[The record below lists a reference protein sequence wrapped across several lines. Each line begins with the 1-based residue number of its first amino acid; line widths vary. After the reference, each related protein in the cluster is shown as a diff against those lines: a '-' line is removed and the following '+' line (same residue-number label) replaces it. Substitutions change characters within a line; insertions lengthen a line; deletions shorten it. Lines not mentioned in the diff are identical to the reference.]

1 MHGLTIKSPNKRF
14 YKLIFLFLSLGLLD
28 TFLFYLFGG
37 FNTPFP
43 ILHDNAFLGLPT
55 RFLISISLRSGIFP
69 LWDPYIGA
77 GVPLHSIYTSIG
89 LSPIV
94 WVLSLLRKYDTV
106 LFIMEI
112 LVLNI
117 IGFTGMWLWLKTRSS
132 TFICF
137 LGAFSFSLSPY
148 LLFQAK
154 INLEAVGSAV
164 AIPWICLGVYQISKE
179 NSVGVAVLAGG
190 MGLAFTSGYL
200 GTNILML
207 ELLGIWGL
215 LLICLQY
222 SPLAKFDLNKSQRN
236 IRIPIIYI
244 IASLVL
250 CTFLLSIPITET
262 LSNLDLDFFTKRN
275 IDPFIAAI
283 QLESLKNLFDNRVN
297 PFIADSFGGHDV
309 MLYVP
314 SILLGGLIYGLYKP
328 NRVMIATLLAFAITL
343 MACLSKEYAVA
354 KFLVGLLP
362 GFKEIRFHA
371 WLSILLVFFLITMG
385 SLGLSKFYKDSQ
397 YGHKTYKPAILITTI
412 IIITATYF
420 TQSDRDWTYLFITT
434 LISITSLISLQ
445 KIVNGTNSKRLLLSI
460 CIIFLSLS
468 QMYLASIRWDLEGFK
483 TRFGVQANDIQQRQ
497 REAIRNALPAFTI
510 PPNARDLFPEY
521 PDSENEHYSK
531 RPLVEG
537 YLPQR
542 NPAIT
547 TLITEGQMEIL
558 KYYAITSDGK
568 PIRYELISLTPNQ
581 FKIKLLEDLGNE
593 SIVITTPYSPNWR
606 GYDKNHKPLEI
617 QRNKLG
623 LMEIS
628 SEHGGNFISMEYEP
642 KWLKLMLSLTI
653 LSWAFILIWPI
664 YKILKANTAYRKQ

>member
-1 MHGLTIKSPNKRF
+1 MHGLTVKSPNKGF
-14 YKLIFLFLSLGLLD
+14 YKLTFLFLSLGLLNA
-28 TFLFYLFGG
+28 FLFYLFGG

-43 ILHDNAFLGLPT
+43 ILHDNAFLGLPM

-94 WVLSLLRKYDTV
+94 WVLSLLRKYDTI
-106 LFIMEI
+106 LFILEI
-112 LVLNI
+112 LALNFL
-117 IGFTGMWLWLKTRSS
+117 GFTGMWFWLKTRSS
-132 TFICF
+132 TFISL
-137 LGAFSFSLSPY
+137 LGALSYSLSPY

-154 INLEAVGSAV
+154 INLEAMGSAV
-164 AIPWICLGVYQISKE
+164 AIPWICLGAYQISKQ
-179 NSVGVAVLAGG
+179 NSIGVAVLAGG
-190 MGLAFTSGYL
+190 LGLAFTSGYL
-200 GTNILML
+200 GTNVLML
-207 ELLGIWGL
+207 ELLGIWAL
-215 LLICLQY
+215 LLICIQY
-222 SPLAKFDLNKSQRN
+222 GSLAGFDVNKSQKN
-236 IRIPIIYI
+236 IRLPIIYFL
-244 IASLVL
+244 ASLVL
-250 CTFLLSIPITET
+250 CAFILSIPITET
-262 LSNLDLDFFTKRN
+262 LNNLDLDFFTNRN
-275 IDPFIAAI
+275 VDPFTASI
-283 QLESLKNLFDNRVN
+283 QLESLKNLFDNSVN
-297 PFIADSFGGHDV
+297 PFIADPFGGHDV

-314 SILLGGLIYGLYKP
+314 SIMLGGLIYGLYKP
-328 NRVMIATLLAFAITL
+328 DRVMIGTLLAFTITL

-397 YGHKTYKPAILITTI
+397 YGHKTYKPVILITI

-445 KIVNGTNSKRLLLSI
+445 KIANGTNPKRVLLSI
-460 CIIFLSLS
+460 CIIFLSLF
-468 QMYLASIRWDLEGFK
+468 QMYLANIRWDLEGFNK
-483 TRFGVQANDIQQRQ
+483 RFGVQTKEIQQRQ
-497 REAIRNALPAFTI
+497 REVIRNALPAFTI
-510 PPNARDLFPEY
+510 PPNTRDLFPEY

-547 TLITEGQMEIL
+547 KLITEGQMEIL

-568 PIRYELISLTPNQ
+568 PIRYELTSLTPNQ

-606 GYDKNHKPLEI
+606 GYDQNHKPLEI
-617 QRNKLG
+617 QKNKLG

-628 SEHGGNFISMEYEP
+628 SVPGGRFISMEYEP

-653 LSWAFILIWPI
+653 FSWAFILIWPL
-664 YKILKANTAYRKQ
+664 YKILKSNTVYRKQ